1 MPYYH
6 IRINPKSEPNQTEV
20 ALDLTLEKLTDRY
33 IQPYCNGQS
42 ILINGRTIT
51 PKDIERLQVSETEE
65 NSAFLRDIVR
75 KERSRNIAGGF
86 LDIVGPSNNERI
98 ARKGKD
104 VTDEFITGPPGS
116 GPKTTHNAQ
125 KEVRPAAGTR
135 DVFVVHGRNNDANTA
150 LFEFLRSID
159 LHPLEWSEVASLTGK
174 PSPYIGEILDTAFS
188 RVHAVV
194 VLLTPDDEAWL
205 KYPFRV
211 DNDPLHETQL
221 TGQARPNV
229 LFEAGMAMGRDENRT
244 VLVELGTLRPFSDIA
259 GRHVIRMN
267 NSSQR
272 RQDLAQRLEA
282 AGCPVNLKGTAWHTA
297 GDFEAAIASFD
308 AEMANP
314 EEDETQKTSIDGE
327 SQLSEDAKELLLEAA
342 QDPNTL
348 IRVRPIGN
356 ETFIRTNGRHFVRR
370 GDLRS
375 AARWKAVMEE
385 IKNLGLVECSGNA
398 KGSNCKLTVKGFLL
412 VDELTVQA

>member
-6 IRINPKSEPNQTEV
+6 IRIKTKSNPNRTEV
-20 ALDLTLEKLTDRY
+20 ALDFSIEKLMERY
-33 IQPYCNGQS
+33 VVPYRNGQPL
-42 ILINGRTIT
+42 LINGRTIS
-51 PKDIERLQVSETEE
+51 PKDLERLQVSETEE

-188 RVHAVV
+188 HAHAVV

-211 DNDPLHETQL
+211 DNDPPHETQL

-229 LFEAGMAMGRDENRT
+229 LFEAGMAMGRDETRT
-244 VLVELGTLRPFSDIA
+244 VLVELGNLRPFSDMA

-272 RQDLAQRLEA
+272 RQELAQRLEA
-282 AGCPVNLKGTAWHTA
+282 AGCPVNLVGTDWHTA
-297 GDFEAAIASFD
+297 GDFESAIQIAS
-308 AEMANP
+308 
-314 EEDETQKTSIDGE
+314 EESDSHLVNGRTDKLNEEE
-327 SQLSEDAKELLLEAA
+327 STLSEDAKELLIEATSDRFGIIMVTRLMHGIII
-342 QDPNTL
+342 QTN
-348 IRVRPIGN
+348 RKQFG
-356 ETFIRTNGRHFVRR
+356 ETGDRR
-370 GDLRS
+370 S
-375 AARWKAVMEE
+375 EARWEQAVEE
-385 IKNLGLVECSGNA
+385 LLEQGLIQDSDGSGNHFEV
-398 KGSNCKLTVKGFLL
+398 THKGFQVADQLA
-412 VDELTVQA
+412 VQN